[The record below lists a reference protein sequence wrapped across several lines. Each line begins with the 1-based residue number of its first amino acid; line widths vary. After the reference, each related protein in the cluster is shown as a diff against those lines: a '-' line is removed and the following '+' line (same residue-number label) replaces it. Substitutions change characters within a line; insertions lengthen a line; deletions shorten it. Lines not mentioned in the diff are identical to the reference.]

1 MTQDEELLIVHNFNL
16 LSSSYMDLSSAVWEM
31 LGESSYAFTRVIG
44 MDVLQSLQDEF
55 NLQVVDKP
63 LDVLAK
69 DIAEIFMEEFGF
81 MKEITV
87 EVQGDR
93 KVVVKV
99 DHCLFRGLCNKMVA
113 SGVKKPFNCSI
124 MSTYAAAIESCGYK
138 MRNDIETWAEEDG
151 SIITFT
157 NLRASS

>member
-44 MDVLQSLQDEF
+44 MNVLQSLENEF

-63 LDVLAK
+63 LEVLMK
-69 DIAEIFMEEFGF
+69 DLAEIFVEEFGF
-81 MKEITV
+81 MKEINV
-87 EVQGDR
+87 EMQGD
-93 KVVVKV
+93 KKIVVKV
-99 DHCLFRGLCNKMVA
+99 NHCLFRGLCNKMME

-124 MSTYAAAIESCGYK
+124 MSTYAAALDRSGYK
-138 MRNDIETWAEEDG
+138 MRNDIETWAEESG

-157 NLRASS
+157 NMRASA

>member
-1 MTQDEELLIVHNFNL
+1 MSQDEELLIVHNFNL

-44 MDVLQSLQDEF
+44 MNVLQSLETEF

-63 LDVLAK
+63 INVLMK
-69 DIAEIFMEEFGF
+69 DIADLFTEEFGF
-81 MKEITV
+81 MGGINV
-87 EVQGDR
+87 EMQDEKKIVI
-93 KVVVKV
+93 KV
-99 DHCLFRGLCNKMVA
+99 DHCLFRGLCNKMVE

-124 MSTYAAAIESCGYK
+124 MSTYAAALERCGYR
-138 MRNDIETWAEEDG
+138 MRNDIETWTEQDG

-157 NLRASS
+157 NLRSS